1 MSNILTKQQIEAEL
15 QGFFKGKQVRFSEH
29 ANSMVSVYDM
39 VYDGKNWFTIVG
51 RALIDFSK
59 PVTSLAKA
67 KHDLTVS
74 LNEAFEQ
81 HVINAMQEK

>member
-1 MSNILTKQQIEAEL
+1 MSNILTKQQIEVEL
-15 QGFFKGKQVRFSEH
+15 QGFFKGKQVRFSEN

-39 VYDGKNWFTIVG
+39 VYDGKDWFTIVG

-59 PVTSLAKA
+59 PVTSLAKT

-74 LNEAFEQ
+74 LNNALEQ

>member
-1 MSNILTKQQIEAEL
+1 MSNALTKQKVEAEL
-15 QGFFKGKQVRFSEH
+15 QKFFKGKQVRFSEH
-29 ANSMVSVYDM
+29 AKSMVSVYDM

-51 RALIDFSK
+51 RTLIDFSK
-59 PVTSLAKA
+59 PVTSLAKP